1 MRAWEQ
7 LRRAWG
13 VVTINKSLVTGD
25 PDQHMESLGVVAIIN
40 SSLVTEGG
48 GVPLKQ
54 IKGAGRGAERL
65 STEELG
71 TLEERDRWAV
81 GGRRTWPL
89 RGYLGFCMRR
99 SIVSLVVTLTF
110 SSLCQFGF

>member
-1 MRAWEQ
+1 MCDLAASVWEQ
-7 LRRAWG
+7 LRRAG
-13 VVTINKSLVTGD
+13 VVTINSSLVT
-25 PDQHMESLGVVAIIN
+25 DQHMESLGVVAIIN

-81 GGRRTWPL
+81 GGRRT
-89 RGYLGFCMRR
+89 
-99 SIVSLVVTLTF
+99 
-110 SSLCQFGF
+110 